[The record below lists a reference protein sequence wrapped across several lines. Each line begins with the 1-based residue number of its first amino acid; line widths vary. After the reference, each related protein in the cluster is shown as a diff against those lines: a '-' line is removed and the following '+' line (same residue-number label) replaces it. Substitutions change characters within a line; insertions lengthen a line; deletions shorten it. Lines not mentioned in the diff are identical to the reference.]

1 MALGVAMWCAYE
13 GAIPQDKTIAV
24 LRRLRDGGIRRF
36 YLAGS
41 MGMEDPV
48 MVASLFRRAASELP
62 DCEFGY
68 HVHNLSG
75 WGTANVL
82 AAVDAGAS
90 FVEGSI
96 CGIGGGIAMPTSV
109 AGVGNL
115 PTEDLVALFEAM
127 GVRTGIDPA
136 EAAAASREIAAMLGI
151 EPRSHVAHIGT
162 RAELLEQGRLHPRN
176 PHPA

>member
-1 MALGVAMWCAYE
+1 
-13 GAIPQDKTIAV
+13 
-24 LRRLRDGGIRRF
+24 
-36 YLAGS
+36 
-41 MGMEDPV
+41 
-48 MVASLFRRAASELP
+48 MVGSLFRRAARELP

-115 PTEDLVALFEAM
+115 PTEDVVNLFETM

-136 EAAAASREIAAMLGI
+136 EAAAAAREIAAMLGI
-151 EPRSHVAHIGT
+151 EARSHVAHIGT
-162 RAELLEQGRLHPRN
+162 RAELLEQGRLNPRN
-176 PHPA
+176 PHTA